1 MGETYVVA
9 DPEPLTLAQIIAAL
23 RAGVGRSPALLPIPR
38 APIGAALKAIGKAE
52 IWDRLAGELVVNPG
66 KLMRAGWQPPV
77 RSAEGLAAMMRADRN
92 ARPVRLE
99 VGSES

>member
-23 RAGVGRSPALLPIPR
+23 RAGEGRSPALLPIPR

-52 IWDRLAGELVVNPG
+52 MWDRLAGELVVESRQAHARR
-66 KLMRAGWQPPV
+66 LASARAQ
-77 RSAEGLAAMMRADRN
+77 R
-92 ARPVRLE
+92 
-99 VGSES
+99 